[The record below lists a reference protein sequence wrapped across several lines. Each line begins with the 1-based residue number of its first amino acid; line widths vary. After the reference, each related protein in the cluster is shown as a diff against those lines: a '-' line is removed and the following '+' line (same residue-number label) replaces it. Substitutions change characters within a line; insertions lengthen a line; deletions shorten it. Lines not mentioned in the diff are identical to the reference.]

1 MQKMREIRLGDR
13 VRSLLRKNLFS
24 LSVFEESSEEYHL
37 ADMVALYNRINSAGK
52 RVESEEKAFATL
64 VSLYPSTSQWLKE
77 LFVHTHP
84 DKPVKD
90 PDRDEVL
97 KRRKERN
104 FGFKL
109 FIRAFIQVST
119 YRFGISLGSNSLSF
133 EVVNS
138 LAFQT
143 RLKNDPELTRDLFER
158 TSEIVQFVRD
168 LLRDDLDCDDLQ
180 MLPETTSLLPLFQVL
195 IRFRKLMEPG
205 MRDEYEKVL
214 GR

>member
-1 MQKMREIRLGDR
+1 M
-13 VRSLLRKNLFS
+13 
-24 LSVFEESSEEYHL
+24 
-37 ADMVALYNRINSAGK
+37 
-52 RVESEEKAFATL
+52 
-64 VSLYPSTSQWLKE
+64 
-77 LFVHTHP
+77 
-84 DKPVKD
+84 
-90 PDRDEVL
+90 
-97 KRRKERN
+97 
-104 FGFKL
+104 
-109 FIRAFIQVST
+109 ST